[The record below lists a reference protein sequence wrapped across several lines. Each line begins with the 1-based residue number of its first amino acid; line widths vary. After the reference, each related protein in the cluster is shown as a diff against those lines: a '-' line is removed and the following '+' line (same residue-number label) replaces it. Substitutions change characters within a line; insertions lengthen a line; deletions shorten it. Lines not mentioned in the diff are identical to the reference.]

1 MNLNINMLKGIKPE
15 QFLMNMLGSNIN
27 PMFSNLMNMAKQGDN
42 KGVENIARNMCKE
55 KGVDFDKEFNTFM
68 QNVKKLK

>member
-68 QNVKKLK
+68 QNVKNLK

>member
-55 KGVDFDKEFNTFM
+55 KGVDFDTEFANFM
-68 QNVKKLK
+68 KKMKG